1 MNQHVVAGGNGP
13 DYDWSQDHISVKT
26 PHAGA
31 ARWRRIHPRARRAL
45 RHLAG
50 VVL

>member
-1 MNQHVVAGGNGP
+1 MAE
-13 DYDWSQDHISVKT
+13 IF
-26 PHAGA
+26 AGA
-31 ARWRRIHPRARRAL
+31 ARWRRIHPRARRAP

>member
-1 MNQHVVAGGNGP
+1 LLSPSELWAVYRWPPRG
-13 DYDWSQDHISVKT
+13 SR
-26 PHAGA
+26 
-31 ARWRRIHPRARRAL
+31 RWRRIHPRARRAL